1 MKTQVFKS
9 KEECLEHYLKLQGK
23 TLNFTEDEVKDF
35 LNTTVRTKE
44 EIEAGLP
51 TYAII
56 SRAATWFACS
66 EVYAEVY
73 FPELEEKNVS
83 SIYVLTFKEQKDGT
97 YNGDVPDFL
106 E

>member
-1 MKTQVFKS
+1 MKTQVFTR
-9 KEECLEHYLKLQGK
+9 KEECVEHYLKLQGK
-23 TLNFTEDEVKDF
+23 RIDFTEDEVRDF

-44 EIEAGLP
+44 ENEAGLP

-73 FPELEEKNVS
+73 FPEYEVKGVS

-97 YNGDVPDFL
+97 YKSDVPDFL